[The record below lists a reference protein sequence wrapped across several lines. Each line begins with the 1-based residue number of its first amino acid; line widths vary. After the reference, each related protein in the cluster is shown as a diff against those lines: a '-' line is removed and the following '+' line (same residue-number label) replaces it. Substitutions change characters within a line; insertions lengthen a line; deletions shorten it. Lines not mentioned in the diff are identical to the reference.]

1 MNLRGVMKKVKSIG
15 PFTLHDFAPSS
26 ESFRDEVLRGL
37 ARPSKSIPSKF
48 FYDTTGSR
56 LFDDICELEE
66 YYPTRTEVRILA
78 ESGKEMRA
86 CIGPRAVLVELGAGS
101 SIKTRMLLDHLEEP
115 IYIPVDI
122 AREHLIA
129 STALLCDAYP
139 DLEIIPVCADYTR
152 DFVLPKPAR
161 DAKWLSFFFPGSTI
175 GNLSRDEAVRFLV
188 HLRRV
193 ACGPCGVLVGVDLK
207 KDRRVLEAAYN
218 DMKGVTAAFN
228 LNLLARINREL
239 EGDFVLSSF
248 RHRAFYNEAESRVE
262 MHLVSTV
269 EQTAHVGGVAVRF
282 AEGES
287 ILTEYS
293 HKYSLES
300 MREIAG
306 EGGFSVDKVWTDPD
320 GLFSVQLLNSR

>member
-1 MNLRGVMKKVKSIG
+1 MKKVKTIG
-15 PFTLHDFAPSS
+15 PFTLHDFGPTS

-37 ARPSKSIPSKF
+37 SRMPKSIPCKF

-66 YYPTRTEVRILA
+66 YYPTRTELSILA
-78 ESGKEMRA
+78 DAGQEMRA

-129 STALLCDAYP
+129 SAALLCDAYP
-139 DLEIIPVCADYTR
+139 DLEVIPVCADYTR

-175 GNLSRDEAVRFLV
+175 GNLSRDEAERFLV

-207 KDRRVLEAAYN
+207 KDRAVLEAAYN
-218 DMKGVTAAFN
+218 DKKGVTAAFN

-239 EGDFVLSSF
+239 GGDFVLRNF
-248 RHRAFYNEAESRVE
+248 RHRAFYNEAASRVE
-262 MHLVSTV
+262 MHLVSTTQ
-269 EQTAHVGGVAVRF
+269 QTVHVGDVTFGF
-282 AEGES
+282 DEGES
-287 ILTEYS
+287 IVTEYS

-300 MREIAG
+300 MREIAKA
-306 EGGFSVDKVWTDPD
+306 GGFSVDKVWTDPK